1 MRGRAPGASTE
12 RDLTWLDLSS
22 SADVS
27 QDGKLLL
34 FNEFG
39 REWCQRAGLCRGTDG
54 SPPIKLTEGGA
65 MSLSPDG
72 MRAMLMP
79 RGAEVPIVP
88 VRAGE
93 PISVRFPVATL
104 FYASWFPDGKRI
116 LFTEARGQMARHV
129 SLYSTRRPEN
139 QGNHRGRGAG

>member
-1 MRGRAPGASTE
+1 V
-12 RDLTWLDLSS
+12 LDLSS

-39 REWCQRAGLCRGTDG
+39 QGGGVKGRAYVRGTDG

-88 VRAGE
+88 VRAESRSASDSGGNTLLRE
-93 PISVRFPVATL
+93 LVSGRKTDPI
-104 FYASWFPDGKRI
+104 YGKR
-116 LFTEARGQMARHV
+116 EARWQARV
-129 SLYSTRRPEN
+129 FVLDETTGKSRPITEEGVRDDTLDRNRRSDIT
-139 QGNHRGRGAG
+139 